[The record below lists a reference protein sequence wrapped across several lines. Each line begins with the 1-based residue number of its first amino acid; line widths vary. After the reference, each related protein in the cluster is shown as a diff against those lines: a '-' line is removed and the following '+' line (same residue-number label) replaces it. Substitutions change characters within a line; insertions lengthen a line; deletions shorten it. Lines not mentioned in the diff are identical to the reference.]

1 MDQQYAEKYFFN
13 NLPAY
18 RQPLSSLLE
27 REEYFCLLP
36 QQWHVI
42 TTDLKGSTK
51 EVLGGRQERINRTAT
66 ASTAVVLNIAAKQ
79 SIDIPFFFGGDGTTF
94 LVPPCILRESMNALR
109 AYSAAAQRHS
119 QQLLR
124 VGNIAVSELHGLG
137 HSIKIA
143 KYEENLNAPI
153 PIIIGSGLQ
162 HAEMILKS
170 GQPVLDSA
178 ESTVDLTVSG
188 MLCRWDHIPPG
199 DEKEIVTLVV
209 CASKPALQRDV
220 LSQVMKKLENTY
232 GEMAQ
237 RQPITRKNLRLKS
250 TFKNVVSEQMLLSG
264 KIGLLGWI
272 TLRLLQQ
279 LGKFYYK
286 LPLGRKQLSELI
298 KMSDTL
304 VVDGRISTVI
314 AGNKSKRMELLDFLQ
329 DCETRGKLYYGMHIS
344 QASVMSCYVHNA
356 HNRHYYFVDGADGGF
371 TRAASIM
378 KAKMITNT
386 RRFPSM
392 GLE

>member
-1 MDQQYAEKYFFN
+1 MDEQYAEKYFFN

-18 RQPLSSLLE
+18 GGPLSGLLE
-27 REEYFCLLP
+27 REEHFCLLP
-36 QQWHVI
+36 GQWHVI
-42 TTDLKGSTK
+42 TTDIKGSTK
-51 EVLGGRQERINRTAT
+51 EVLGGRQEKINRTAT

-79 SIDIPFFFGGDGTTF
+79 SIEIPFFFGGDGTTF
-94 LVPPCILRESMNALR
+94 LVPPCILYESMNALR
-109 AYSAAAQRHS
+109 AYSAATQRHS

-124 VGNIAVSELHGLG
+124 VGSIAVSELYGLG

-143 KYEENLNAPI
+143 RYAEHLTAPI

-162 HAEMILKS
+162 CAERLLKS
-170 GQPVLDSA
+170 DQPVVDPEEGA
-178 ESTVDLTVSG
+178 ADLTVSG

-199 DEKEIVTLVV
+199 DKKEIITLVV
-209 CASKPALQRDV
+209 CVSKPALQRDV
-220 LSQVMKKLENTY
+220 LSQVMKKLESTY

-250 TFKNVVSEQMLLSG
+250 TFKNVVSEQQLLSG
-264 KIGLLGWI
+264 KTGLLGWI
-272 TLRLLQQ
+272 VLKLLQQ
-279 LGKFYYK
+279 LGKLYYK
-286 LPLGRKQLSELI
+286 LPLGQKQLSELV

-329 DCETRGKLYYGMHIS
+329 DCETGGRLYYGMHIS
-344 QASVMSCYVHNA
+344 EASVMSCYVHNA

-378 KAKMITNT
+378 KAKMTT
-386 RRFPSM
+386 HT
-392 GLE
+392 